1 MIINLENA
9 KEQFLAKY
17 ILSSDLTKT
26 KYKNELELFFS
37 ICNIETIEKLNQ
49 FNGGDLDK
57 FYKYSQDKNWSAN
70 TTNQRLATAKAF
82 TAWCLSKG
90 YISNDYLKEIKRIR
104 TSNSIHYTPK
114 VEDCN
119 KLLDYIKKHTKKHRL
134 YLMTKL
140 LLNTGL
146 RLSELCNLK
155 ISDLNFENSSIK
167 VLGKGKKI
175 VEQPVTKELL
185 NELKLYISSERE
197 DIIKAY
203 IKIGGIDKGY
213 LFLSGIGENV
223 NEQEKNK
230 QDGNCVKGNV
240 FYQQLKRY
248 ASKVRLSSAISPHAL
263 RRTAGTLVYEETGD
277 IKTASEFLRH
287 SSVTTTE
294 KCYVNYDK
302 NKLINAVNKIFG
314 QNNQDSDYLK
324 YLELKK
330 KFEGYAD

>member
-1 MIINLENA
+1 MIITLKNA

-26 KYKNELELFFS
+26 KYQNELELFFS
-37 ICNIETIEKLNQ
+37 ICDIDTIEKLNQ
-49 FNGGDLDK
+49 FNASDLDR
-57 FYKYSQDKNWSAN
+57 FYKYSQDKKWSAN
-70 TTNQRLATAKAF
+70 TTNQRLATAKTF

-185 NELKLYISSERE
+185 NELKLYISSERKE
-197 DIIKAY
+197 TINAY

-223 NEQEKNK
+223 NAQEKNK

-248 ASKVRLSSAISPHAL
+248 ANKVGLSSAISPHAL
-263 RRTAGTLVYEETGD
+263 RRTAGTLVYEKTGD

-314 QNNQDSDYLK
+314 QDNQDSDYLK

-330 KFEGYAD
+330 KFEGVC